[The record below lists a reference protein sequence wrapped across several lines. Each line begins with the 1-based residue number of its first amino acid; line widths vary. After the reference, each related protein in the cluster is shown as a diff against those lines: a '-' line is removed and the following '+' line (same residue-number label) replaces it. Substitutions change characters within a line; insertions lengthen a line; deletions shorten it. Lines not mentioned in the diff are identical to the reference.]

1 MIKQIALVAFGGGIG
16 SVFRYLASLWIVRQF
31 PHTFPFGT
39 FIVNITGC
47 LAIGFLMGLSIR
59 HSIFNNELRL
69 LLIIGFCGGYTTFS
83 TFSIEN
89 IKLFET
95 GNYGIFT
102 LYIAGSIIFGII
114 AVWCGDVLSKI
125 IMQ

>member
-1 MIKQIALVAFGGGIG
+1 MVKQLILVAFGGGIG
-16 SVFRYLASLWIVRQF
+16 SVFRYLISLWFVNRF
-31 PHTFPFGT
+31 PHTFPVGT

-59 HSIFNNELRL
+59 PGILNNELRL

-89 IKLFET
+89 IKLLET
-95 GNYGIFT
+95 GNYGILT
-102 LYIAGSIIFGII
+102 LYIAGSILFGII
-114 AVWCGDVLSKI
+114 AVWCGNILSNIK
-125 IMQ
+125 

>member
-1 MIKQIALVAFGGGIG
+1 MVKQLILVAFGGGIG
-16 SVFRYLASLWIVRQF
+16 SVFRYLISLWFVNRF
-31 PHTFPFGT
+31 PNTFPVGT

-59 HSIFNNELRL
+59 PGILNNELRL

-95 GNYGIFT
+95 GNYGILT
-102 LYIAGSIIFGII
+102 LYIAGSILFGII
-114 AVWCGDVLSKI
+114 AVWAGDVLSKL
-125 IMQ
+125 

>member
-1 MIKQIALVAFGGGIG
+1 MFKQLTLVALGGGIG
-16 SVFRYLASLWIVRQF
+16 SVFRYLASLWIVKQF
-31 PHTFPFGT
+31 PHTFPVGT

-59 HSIFNNELRL
+59 HGIFNNELKL

-89 IKLFET
+89 IKLFEA
-95 GNYGIFT
+95 GNYGILT
-102 LYIAGSIIFGII
+102 LYMAGSILFGII
-114 AVWCGDVLSKI
+114 AVWSGDVLSKI
-125 IMQ
+125 AMQ

>member
-1 MIKQIALVAFGGGIG
+1 MVKQLILVAFGGGIG
-16 SVFRYLASLWIVRQF
+16 SVFRYLISLWFVNRF
-31 PHTFPFGT
+31 PNTFPVGT

-59 HSIFNNELRL
+59 SGILNNELRL

-95 GNYGIFT
+95 GNYGILT
-102 LYIAGSIIFGII
+102 LYIAGSILFGII
-114 AVWCGDVLSKI
+114 AVWCGNILSNIK
-125 IMQ
+125 